1 MPVAIVASLLGLVAV
16 LVAYYRDPPM
26 AERRVEAPDWDV
38 LPDPG
43 DLARVEFPIAVPGYD
58 PATVEFHFDLV
69 TRAYGD
75 LLAVAPPEIVARAR
89 HRAAVRLGLDPD
101 AIPPPPTRA
110 VEQPPGTALSIAVA
124 GEGADAEA
132 LRAEAALA
140 DLDAQS
146 ATRHEDVASRH
157 EDVASRHEDV
167 ASRDEE
173 RPGDS

>member
-26 AERRVEAPDWDV
+26 AERRVQAPDWDV

-75 LLAVAPPEIVARAR
+75 LLAVAPPEVIARAR

-101 AIPPPPTRA
+101 AIPPPTVRA
-110 VEQPPGTALSIAVA
+110 VDHPPTATALSTAVA
-124 GEGADAEA
+124 DEGADAEA

-140 DLDAQS
+140 DLDTHAALRDEDD
-146 ATRHEDVASRH
+146 AT
-157 EDVASRHEDV
+157 
-167 ASRDEE
+167 RDEE
-173 RPGDS
+173 HPGGS